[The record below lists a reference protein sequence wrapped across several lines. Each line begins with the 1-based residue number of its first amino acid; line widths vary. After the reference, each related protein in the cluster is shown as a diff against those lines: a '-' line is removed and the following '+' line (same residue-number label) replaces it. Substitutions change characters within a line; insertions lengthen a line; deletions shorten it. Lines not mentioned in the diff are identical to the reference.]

1 MDEYIFQKEEEKLNQ
16 IDEIC
21 IKVVNIYKNIID
33 SNINI
38 TGISEDLI
46 RSDIHKQIDYNLVEY
61 CRSAIKLKKA
71 KIQKIKNLNDD
82 TMNFKEE
89 VEIILRS
96 VEERGVAEF
105 YDIIKLNCLYYLYK
119 YVNSDKTEEVFID
132 QIEEEIADCIY
143 DTSSYY
149 KILSLLGNVELEKNT
164 KKNKIRNYL
173 AKIKFLDPYIF
184 NNRITSFLTLKSLD
198 YEQYKIHLPSID
210 NSMAKSN
217 MFIKNLNY
225 IKTALNILKESES
238 FDCHERYIYFKKYEK
253 GNEITL
259 NIINDILMIKNKPT
273 IKSLNNI
280 GIDLYEEEIE
290 YLSECI
296 QDKSKELIEIQKI
309 NTEKGNLLNTMKLEN
324 TKLIEESNNLKEG
337 IIHLIEK
344 FNKLKDECD
353 KVKDD
358 CDNILQEE
366 NEKLQNK
373 LKDKE
378 KLYNSN
384 IEEIAS
390 LNEKIEA
397 KINET
402 NSLQNLIDALK
413 KDIQKEKEKIQGI
426 QRRDINSKIFEY
438 FYFSIPE
445 EIRIEKE
452 KEKEENT
459 KKKLSNSEKIDLII
473 KYMNDNYPYY
483 FKYIQNNKI
492 NLVDILY
499 SIINQNRTFNS
510 SLENISILIILLV
523 DSSELFNKYA
533 FNQDDE
539 ETNETSNKS
548 HPLILPKDI
557 LNDFKMLNE
566 KFSKNMEN

>member
-1 MDEYIFQKEEEKLNQ
+1 MDEYIFQKEEEKLNP
-16 IDEIC
+16 IDEMC
-21 IKVVNIYKNIID
+21 IKAVNIYKNII
-33 SNINI
+33 NLNLNI
-38 TGISEDLI
+38 TSISEDLI
-46 RSDIHKQIDYNLVEY
+46 RSDIHKQIDYDLVKY
-61 CRSAIKLKKA
+61 CRSAISLKKA
-71 KIQKIKNLNDD
+71 KTKKIKNLNDD
-82 TMNFKEE
+82 TMNFKAE
-89 VEIILRS
+89 VEIILTS
-96 VEERGVAEF
+96 VDERGIAEF

-324 TKLIEESNNLKEG
+324 SKLIEESNNLKEG

-353 KVKDD
+353 KVKDE

-384 IEEIAS
+384 IKEIAS
-390 LNEKIEA
+390 LNELIEA

-413 KDIQKEKEKIQGI
+413 KDIQKEKEKIKGI

-445 EIRIEKE
+445 DIRIEKE
-452 KEKEENT
+452 K
-459 KKKLSNSEKIDLII
+459 LSNSEKVELII

>member
-1 MDEYIFQKEEEKLNQ
+1 MDEYNFQKEEEKFNP
-16 IDEIC
+16 IDEMC
-21 IKVVNIYKNIID
+21 IKVVNIYKNII
-33 SNINI
+33 NLNLNI

-46 RSDIHKQIDYNLVEY
+46 RPDIHKQIDYNLVEY
-61 CRSAIKLKKA
+61 CRSAISLKKA
-71 KIQKIKNLNDD
+71 KTQKIKKLNDD

-105 YDIIKLNCLYYLYK
+105 YDIIKLNCFYYLYK

-132 QIEEEIADCIY
+132 QIEEEIADCIF

-290 YLSECI
+290 YLSACI

-324 TKLIEESNNLKEG
+324 SKLIEESNNLKEG

-344 FNKLKDECD
+344 FNKLKDKCD
-353 KVKDD
+353 KVKDE

-384 IEEIAS
+384 IKEIAS
-390 LNEKIEA
+390 LNELIEA

-413 KDIQKEKEKIQGI
+413 KDIQKEKEKIKGI

-445 EIRIEKE
+445 DIRIEKE
-452 KEKEENT
+452 K
-459 KKKLSNSEKIDLII
+459 LSNSEKVELII
-473 KYMNDNYPYY
+473 EYMNDNYPYY

-510 SLENISILIILLV
+510 SLENISESIILLV
-523 DSSELFNKYA
+523 DSSELFNKYV